1 MNHTWQVVTS
11 IPYVPEFSFPCI
23 ISISDLKP
31 FCLFSAIS
39 EYHLFFFRAL
49 YECHLQQLV
58 HAKELNRT
66 SWYCPQME
74 AAQSSLRKSYGILHA
89 HSIYHRLQRTF
100 NTSLGYLGVFASKGH
115 IKHYSIVHMARLRGS
130 VRLRCSPKVS
140 RTDEFLFFTP
150 LFCTISQDS
159 QFCPFFILIPSLSST
174 TFIYVVSISLL
185 RYLNSY

>member
-1 MNHTWQVVTS
+1 MNHTWQVVNS
-11 IPYVPEFSFPCI
+11 IPYLPEFSFPCL

-31 FCLFSAIS
+31 FCLFSAVS
-39 EYHLFFFRAL
+39 EYHLFFRAL

-100 NTSLGYLGVFASKGH
+100 NTSLGYLAVFASKGH

-130 VRLRCSPKVS
+130 VRLRCSPKISNTCKVEQMNS
-140 RTDEFLFFTP
+140 CFLHLCSVPKPKIHSFV
-150 LFCTISQDS
+150 LFYPDII
-159 QFCPFFILIPSLSST
+159 FIFYHLHLCGIHKPT
-174 TFIYVVSISLL
+174 
-185 RYLNSY
+185 